1 MEGVATMSMV
11 FSRTAIISVWLAV
24 FALFALF
31 GSPMTFATGAL
42 LLIAGVV
49 PPAIM
54 LTLWK
59 EPSPTVAEVL
69 HHVDASRTGR

>member
-1 MEGVATMSMV
+1 MSMLFNRTVILPVWFVV
-11 FSRTAIISVWLAV
+11 FG
-24 FALFALF
+24 LFAWF
-31 GSPMTFATGAL
+31 GPSMTFATGVL
-42 LLIAGVV
+42 LLMVGVV

-69 HHVDASRTGR
+69 HHVDASRTE

>member
-1 MEGVATMSMV
+1 MSMA

-31 GSPMTFATGAL
+31 GSSMTLATGAL
-42 LLIAGVV
+42 LLMVGVV

-59 EPSPTVAEVL
+59 EPSSTIAEVL
-69 HHVDASRTGR
+69 HHVDASRTAR